1 MGRDLDPTHYPGRT
15 GLRDAAAFLP
25 VVVYGVGGGLE
36 PGDGS
41 GGGGQRL
48 NVRDYLVTV
57 ELNHSQEGGF
67 SATFCQAQVQVP
79 GQVQKVQKIQGLR
92 TKDLDLG

>member
-15 GLRDAAAFLP
+15 GLRDAASFLP

-36 PGDGS
+36 PGAGS
-41 GGGGQRL
+41 GGGQRL

-57 ELNHSQEGGF
+57 ELNHIRWVGF
-67 SATFCQAQVQVP
+67 SATFLTCTRSH
-79 GQVQKVQKIQGLR
+79 GNE
-92 TKDLDLG
+92 